1 MNSPVVLKGVNKN
14 NIIEINVTINR
25 RIETFMQF
33 IDTHCHLE
41 KEEFSDDLNKVV
53 ERAMRKEIAIISFAI
68 SPE

>member
-1 MNSPVVLKGVNKN
+1 
-14 NIIEINVTINR
+14 
-25 RIETFMQF
+25 MQF